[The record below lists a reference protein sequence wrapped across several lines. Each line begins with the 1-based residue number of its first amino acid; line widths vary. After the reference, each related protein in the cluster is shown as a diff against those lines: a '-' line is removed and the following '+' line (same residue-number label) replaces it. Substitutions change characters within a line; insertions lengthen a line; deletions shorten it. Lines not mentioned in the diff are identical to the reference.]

1 MNQERIGKLILKIRK
16 DNNLTQK
23 ELADKLGVT
32 SQAVSK
38 WENGKNIP
46 DIAILKDI
54 CNTFNIDIKEFLE
67 IEANSQIKQ
76 SRNYIIPVLVVI
88 ILTITIILMQMNYTK
103 NDSFEFKT
111 LKANCDNFNISG
123 SIAYNSNISSI
134 FISDVKYCGIPNNS
148 IYDKIECS
156 LYEVENDKQVK
167 IDDCIYDKNKNI
179 TLTDFL
185 EDVRF
190 NVSSYSSMCKEYS
203 HNSLQLVINASK
215 NNINTTYK
223 IPIELKDNCK

>member
-1 MNQERIGKLILKIRK
+1 MNQERIGQLILKIRK

-23 ELADKLGVT
+23 EFADKFGVT
-32 SQAVSK
+32 YQAVSK

-54 CNTFNIDIKEFLE
+54 CNTFNIDINEFLD
-67 IEANSQIKQ
+67 INTKKQ
-76 SRNYIIPVLVVI
+76 KENRNYVVPIVIII
-88 ILTITIILMQMNYTK
+88 ILTLSIIFIQMNYVK
-103 NDSFEFKT
+103 KDSFEFKT
-111 LKANCDNFNISG
+111 LEANCDNFNISG

-148 IYDKIECS
+148 VYDKIECS

-179 TLTDFL
+179 TLSDFL

-190 NVSSYSSMCKEYS
+190 NISNYSSMCKEYS